1 MVNPSLNLADEIY
14 NSDVSSFAACTF
26 LWMDCLYSSVYKRKE
41 SGCDVDQFEAKVGMY
56 SWVGRTDFI
65 MIEEF
70 VVLDRDYLI
79 SEHNAHESGNVM
91 VNIISNQINFM
102 LITHN

>member
-56 SWVGRTDFI
+56 S
-65 MIEEF
+65 
-70 VVLDRDYLI
+70 
-79 SEHNAHESGNVM
+79 
-91 VNIISNQINFM
+91 
-102 LITHN
+102 

>member
-1 MVNPSLNLADEIY
+1 
-14 NSDVSSFAACTF
+14 
-26 LWMDCLYSSVYKRKE
+26 
-41 SGCDVDQFEAKVGMY
+41 
-56 SWVGRTDFI
+56 